1 MFLHPNHAC
10 ERLLL
15 VLCANVRQERSI
27 PTQPGDRDSAAESH
41 WQGGCATKEQ
51 RAAIGA
57 EATKALRLR
66 SSLDAQMLNVDC
78 DSLAPIGDL
87 RSERE
92 HESNS
97 RALAEADADLR
108 RL

>member
-51 RAAIGA
+51 RAAVET
-57 EATKALRLR
+57 EATKSLCLR
-66 SSLDAQMLNVDC
+66 SSLDAQMLNVDY
-78 DSLAPIGDL
+78 DSLTPIGDL
-87 RSERE
+87 RSKRE
-92 HESNS
+92 HESNNQ
-97 RALAEADADLR
+97 ALAKTNA
-108 RL
+108 